1 MMHKDYLEHNKRGLF
16 MIMVTKCT
24 LWPYLAD
31 IDRQANE
38 TYDLLIEQMKELE
51 GVTEQIKEQD
61 KQLCNI
67 IQTAKRN
74 FCLPF
79 KFYTDFTQL
88 CFWILL
94 DNCKIQVKCK

>member
-1 MMHKDYLEHNKRGLF
+1 MGTENGQHSAKGKRDCVCRNY
-16 MIMVTKCT
+16 IHV
-24 LWPYLAD
+24 
-31 IDRQANE
+31 
-38 TYDLLIEQMKELE
+38 
-51 GVTEQIKEQD
+51 KEQD

-79 KFYTDFTQL
+79 KFYTDFTQICL
-88 CFWILL
+88 WILP